1 MNTLKTLFPFS
12 FRGPAL
18 SDMIISILIYIVAEA
33 LVGVAFYVLS
43 LIPIINVIA
52 AIVGGIVSGLL
63 GIYVLV
69 GIVLAVLNFA
79 NVLK

>member
-1 MNTLKTLFPFS
+1 M
-12 FRGPAL
+12 
-18 SDMIISILIYIVAEA
+18 
-33 LVGVAFYVLS
+33 VGVAFYVLS